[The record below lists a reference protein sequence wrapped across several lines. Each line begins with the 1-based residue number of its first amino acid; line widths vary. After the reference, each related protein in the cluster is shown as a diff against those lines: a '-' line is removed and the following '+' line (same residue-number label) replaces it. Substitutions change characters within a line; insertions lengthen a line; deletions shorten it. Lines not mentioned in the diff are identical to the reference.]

1 MHQKV
6 DDMDQINGIVD
17 MHPLKRT
24 FMPQMD
30 NKKRYHEVQSVVSPN
45 ISKGQKP
52 FIMFKDESFIR
63 STLAEAQFFA

>member
-45 ISKGQKP
+45 FAKG
-52 FIMFKDESFIR
+52 
-63 STLAEAQFFA
+63 